1 MRSDTSSVMD
11 KSVNKGLI
19 RREYKQNSGG
29 VKRGIVAVFALLL
42 STVIFWIPFYFVIIN
57 SFKNQAES
65 SLMNMSWPT
74 SFHIISNYR
83 DVLAASDYMLVRAF
97 YNSILLTVLSVATL
111 VIVSAMAGFVLHRRE
126 GGRFSSFLNFLVL
139 AGLMIPPAIVPTIW
153 VLDSISLFKTLAG
166 ITLVEVALH
175 FPFAAILYKAFVGTL
190 PREVD
195 ESAMIDGAGGWR
207 LFYSIIFPLLK
218 PVTSTIIVLESI
230 NVFNDF
236 VNPLYFFPGSA
247 NATVQLT
254 LYNFMSRFTTSWNL
268 LFADI
273 VLISI
278 PMLILFIFF
287 NKKIVAGMTAGAVK
301 G

>member
-1 MRSDTSSVMD
+1 MSSEM
-11 KSVNKGLI
+11 SRMMNKGVGKPLNRGENRGI
-19 RREYKQNSGG
+19 SSAA
-29 VKRGIVAVFALLL
+29 KRIIVAVFSLVL
-42 STVIFWIPFYFVIIN
+42 STAIFWIPFYFVIIN

-65 SLMNMSWPT
+65 ALMNMSWPK
-74 SFHIISNYR
+74 SFHILENYR
-83 DVLAASDYMLVRAF
+83 DVLTAADHMLVRAF
-97 YNSILLTVLSVATL
+97 YNSMLLTVLSITVL
-111 VIVSAMAGFVLHRRE
+111 IIVSAMAGFVLHRRE

-153 VLDSISLFKTLAG
+153 VLDSIGLFKTLAG
-166 ITLVEVALH
+166 ITFVEVALH
-175 FPFAAILYKAFVGTL
+175 FPFTAILYKAFVATL
-190 PREVD
+190 PREID
-195 ESAMIDGAGGWR
+195 ESALIDGAGGGR
-207 LFYSIIFPLLK
+207 LFFSIIFPLLK

-236 VNPLYFFPGSA
+236 VNPLYFFPGSS

-287 NKKIVAGMTAGAVK
+287 NKKIVAGMTAGAIK

>member
-1 MRSDTSSVMD
+1 MSSEISTVMD
-11 KSVNKGLI
+11 KRAGIDDNTALS
-19 RREYKQNSGG
+19 RRA
-29 VKRGIVAVFALLL
+29 KRGIIAVISLAL

-65 SLMNMSWPT
+65 ALMNMSWPT
-74 SFHIISNYR
+74 SFHIVDNYKA
-83 DVLAASDYMLVRAF
+83 VLTAADHMLVRAF
-97 YNSILLTVLSVATL
+97 YNSTLLTVLSIL
-111 VIVSAMAGFVLHRRE
+111 VLILVSAMAGFVLHRRE
-126 GGRFSSFLNFLVL
+126 GGQFSSFLNFLVL

-175 FPFAAILYKAFVGTL
+175 FPFAAILYKAFVATL
-190 PREVD
+190 PREID
-195 ESAMIDGAGGWR
+195 ESALIDGAGGGR
-207 LFYSIIFPLLK
+207 LFFSIIFPLLK

-230 NVFNDF
+230 NIFNDF

-287 NKKIVAGMTAGAVK
+287 NKRIVAGMTAGAIK

>member
-1 MRSDTSSVMD
+1 MSSEM
-11 KSVNKGLI
+11 SRMMNKGVGKPLNRGENRGI
-19 RREYKQNSGG
+19 SSAA
-29 VKRGIVAVFALLL
+29 KRIIVAVFSLVL
-42 STVIFWIPFYFVIIN
+42 STAIFWIPFYFVIIN

-65 SLMNMSWPT
+65 ALMNMSWPK
-74 SFHIISNYR
+74 SFHILENYR
-83 DVLAASDYMLVRAF
+83 DVLTAADHMLVRAF
-97 YNSILLTVLSVATL
+97 YNSMLLTVLSITVL
-111 VIVSAMAGFVLHRRE
+111 IIVSAMAGFVLHRRE

-153 VLDSISLFKTLAG
+153 VLDSIGLFKTLAG
-166 ITLVEVALH
+166 ITFVEVALH
-175 FPFAAILYKAFVGTL
+175 FPFAAILYKAFVATL
-190 PREVD
+190 PREID
-195 ESAMIDGAGGWR
+195 ESALIDGAGGGR
-207 LFYSIIFPLLK
+207 LFFSIIFPLLK

-236 VNPLYFFPGSA
+236 VNPLYFFPGSS

-287 NKKIVAGMTAGAVK
+287 NKKIVAGMTAGAIK